1 MSGAAREVRWRH
13 PRQLDTRI
21 DPMKTSLSGISGPT
35 PRHGNCGAEPARG
48 GGGRAASIGAVA
60 LAFLASQHHN
70 LHMLLLAFGMGEAA
84 MRFMTAV
91 PLVRDAMLVMSLA
104 MVGVIAYQIRD
115 SRRPKSTRVMGVIS
129 ILVTL
134 GLLAWSVARFGL

>member
-1 MSGAAREVRWRH
+1 M
-13 PRQLDTRI
+13 DTN
-21 DPMKTSLSGISGPT
+21 LSGISGAHA
-35 PRHGNCGAEPARG
+35 RHGNCGAGPTPV

-91 PLVRDAMLVMSLA
+91 PLVRDAMLGMSLA
-104 MVGVIAYQIRD
+104 MVGVIAYQVRD

-134 GLLAWSVARFGL
+134 GLLAWSIGRFGL

>member
-1 MSGAAREVRWRH
+1 
-13 PRQLDTRI
+13 
-21 DPMKTSLSGISGPT
+21 MKTSSSEISGAR
-35 PRHGNCGAEPARG
+35 PRDGNCGAAPAPVA
-48 GGGRAASIGAVA
+48 GGRAASIGAVV

-84 MRFMTAV
+84 MHFMTAM
-91 PLVRDAMLVMSLA
+91 PAVRDAMLGMSLA

-115 SRRPKSTRVMGVIS
+115 SRRPASTRIMGVIS

>member
-1 MSGAAREVRWRH
+1 LI
-13 PRQLDTRI
+13 PFRI
-21 DPMKTSLSGISGPT
+21 YMNNHLRGISGA
-35 PRHGNCGAEPARG
+35 HGRDGSCGAGPAPV
-48 GGGRAASIGAVA
+48 GGGRVASIGAVA
-60 LAFLASQHHN
+60 LALLASQHHN

-104 MVGVIAYQIRD
+104 MVGVIAYQVRD

-134 GLLAWSVARFGL
+134 GLLAWSIARFGL

>member
-1 MSGAAREVRWRH
+1 
-13 PRQLDTRI
+13 
-21 DPMKTSLSGISGPT
+21 MKTSSSEISGAH
-35 PRHGNCGAEPARG
+35 PRDGNCGAAPVPVT
-48 GGGRAASIGAVA
+48 GGRAASIGAVV

-70 LHMLLLAFGMGEAA
+70 AHMLLLAFGMGEAA

-91 PLVRDAMLVMSLA
+91 PAVRDAMLGMSLA

-115 SRRPKSTRVMGVIS
+115 SRRPASTRIMGVIS